1 MVWFLNCIYLISSSS
16 VRVRACGMHGAWG
29 ATDMVWKFDD
39 AIRILYIPGLC
50 AVLCARSSNR
60 CSVWGAKLQCKSGG
74 PGGLVV
80 YGPNALVSCSPL
92 WTTHSRSHSR
102 RFRSAKTDRPP
113 TDGCAPNQAT
123 KVTNGY
129 HKDEIVAQQT
139 HTFCGRAEGKVFG

>member
-1 MVWFLNCIYLISSSS
+1 MYVFA
-16 VRVRACGMHGAWG
+16 RAECMEHGAQQIWCESS
-29 ATDMVWKFDD
+29 MMLLEYF
-39 AIRILYIPGLC
+39 IPRGC
-50 AVLCARSSNR
+50 VLCFAPGVPTGVVCEVQN
-60 CSVWGAKLQCKSGG
+60 CNAKAKG

-102 RFRSAKTDRPP
+102 RFRPAKTDRPP

-139 HTFCGRAEGKVFG
+139 HTFCGRTEGKVFG